1 MSDWEG
7 VPPDHFEDGSTVIA
21 YQISINGNTDAI
33 VFYLP

>member
-7 VPPDHFEDGSTVIA
+7 VPPDHFEDGSAVIA
-21 YQISINGNTDAI
+21 YQIPINVNTDVT